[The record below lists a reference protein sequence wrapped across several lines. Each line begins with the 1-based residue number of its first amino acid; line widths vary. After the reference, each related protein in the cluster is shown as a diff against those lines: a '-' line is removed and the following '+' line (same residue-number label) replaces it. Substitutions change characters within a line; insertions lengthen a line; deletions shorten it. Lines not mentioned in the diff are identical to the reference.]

1 MAVSEEKYQAA
12 LARLRRM
19 RQQGMAA
26 VMTVVESAET
36 IGTAGGLSFVDGYFG
51 KDQAHKDP
59 SVPSSHGVYWFGVP
73 FQMFVGTLFHGVGA
87 LGLASDHCHAVG
99 NGAFSSGVSR
109 LAYESGMHRRVVH
122 DTMSKQVGPGASS
135 SGVRYPLRT
144 MSAGRRSYSDAELE
158 QIARGHA

>member
-19 RQQGMAA
+19 RQQGMEA

-36 IGTAGGLSFVDGYFG
+36 VGTAGGLSFIDGYFG
-51 KDQAHKDP
+51 KDYQHKDP
-59 SVPSSHGVYWFGVP
+59 AEPSSHGVLWFGVP
-73 FQMFVGTLFHGVGA
+73 FQMYVGTLFHGVGA
-87 LGLASDHCHAVG
+87 LGLASEHCHAVG

-109 LAYESGMHRRVVH
+109 LAYESGKHRRVVH
-122 DTMSKQVGPGASS
+122 DTMAGAPKGAGA
-135 SGVRYPLRT
+135 SGVRYPLRS